1 MNRLRGLPPKM
12 LVERALGVVVLVLV
26 LLGPAIFNDYWVN
39 TILTQTFLFG
49 IAAASLIFLFAYGGM
64 ISLAQTAL
72 MGICG
77 YMLGNMVTQ
86 GGAGGESKGLTLGW
100 DPTVALVAAIL
111 LTTAIGLIFGAVAS
125 RSLGIYFLML
135 TLSYAVI
142 ANYFFGQV
150 TQFGGFSPIAG
161 INRYTPGFVGDIV
174 GRPNKL
180 YYIALGTALLVYV
193 VIRYLVRTPF
203 GLSLQGLRDDPL
215 RMSSLGYNV
224 PLHRTLA
231 FGFAAF
237 VASLSGVLLVWW
249 DGQIAPG
256 NIGLNA
262 TIDLLVICV
271 IGGLVRIEGAW
282 LGAFAFIVI
291 NNYVRDVELPG
302 VGGSFN
308 TIIGLIFL
316 AIVIV
321 SPEGLM
327 GIWDRA
333 WRALGKGGGTPG
345 VAPSTRTTAAEATT
359 P

>member
-1 MNRLRGLPPKM
+1 MNRLRGLSPKM
-12 LVERALGVVVLVLV
+12 LVERAIGVVVLVLV
-26 LLGPAIFNDYWVN
+26 ALGPAIFNDYWVN

-111 LTTAIGLIFGAVAS
+111 LTTVIGLVFGAVAS

-161 INRYTPGFVGDIV
+161 INQYTPGFVGEIV

-180 YYIALGTALLVYV
+180 YYIALGAALLVYV
-193 VIRYLVRTPF
+193 LIRYLVRTPF

-291 NNYVRDVELPG
+291 NNYVRDVELPV

-333 WRALGKGGGTPG
+333 WRTVGRGGGTPD

>member
-1 MNRLRGLPPKM
+1 MNRLRGLSPKM
-12 LVERALGVVVLVLV
+12 LVERAIGVVVLVLV
-26 LLGPAIFNDYWVN
+26 ALGPAIFNDYWVN

-77 YMLGNMVTQ
+77 YLLGNMVTQ

-111 LTTAIGLIFGAVAS
+111 LTTAIGLVFGAVAS

-161 INRYTPGFVGDIV
+161 INQYTPGFVGEIV

-180 YYIALGTALLVYV
+180 YYIALGAALLVYV
-193 VIRYLVRTPF
+193 LIRYLVRTPF

-262 TIDLLVICV
+262 TIDLLVISV

-291 NNYVRDVELPG
+291 NNYVRDVELPV

-333 WRALGKGGGTPG
+333 WRTLGRGGGTPE

>member
-1 MNRLRGLPPKM
+1 
-12 LVERALGVVVLVLV
+12 
-26 LLGPAIFNDYWVN
+26 
-39 TILTQTFLFG
+39 
-49 IAAASLIFLFAYGGM
+49 
-64 ISLAQTAL
+64 
-72 MGICG
+72 
-77 YMLGNMVTQ
+77 
-86 GGAGGESKGLTLGW
+86 
-100 DPTVALVAAIL
+100 
-111 LTTAIGLIFGAVAS
+111 
-125 RSLGIYFLML
+125 
-135 TLSYAVI
+135 
-142 ANYFFGQV
+142 
-150 TQFGGFSPIAG
+150 
-161 INRYTPGFVGDIV
+161 
-174 GRPNKL
+174 
-180 YYIALGTALLVYV
+180 VYV

-203 GLSLQGLRDDPL
+203 GLSLQGLRNDPL

-237 VASLSGVLLVWW
+237 VAALSGVLLVWW

-291 NNYVRDVELPG
+291 NNYVRDVELPV

-308 TIIGLIFL
+308 TIIGLVFL

-333 WRALGKGGGTPG
+333 WRSLGRGGGTPD
-345 VAPSTRTTAAEATT
+345 VAPSTRTTAPEATT